1 MVENLSLKQFRGVG
15 AIIVS
20 EQSGRVMTVLRSPEE
35 SYPDTWTFAGGRVE
49 LGESEIDGLR
59 RELEEELQL
68 TKIKKIIPLHR
79 YQSRAKDFVYDTF
92 VVLVAKEF
100 IPDLNWENS
109 GYSWTSIDNLPSPLH
124 PKARQMIS
132 SSRLIKKFKNFYS
145 WIDKKNVSRD
155 NSISQED
162 KIKTN

>member
-1 MVENLSLKQFRGVG
+1 MVEIISVKQFRGVG

-20 EQSGRVMTVLRSPEE
+20 EQSGKVMTVLRSHQE
-35 SYPDTWTFAGGRVE
+35 SYPGTWTFAGGKVE
-49 LGESEIDGLR
+49 NEETEIDGLR

-79 YQSRAKDFVYDTF
+79 YQSRSKDFVYDTF
-92 VVLVAKEF
+92 VVLVNKEF
-100 IPDLNWENS
+100 IPELNWENT
-109 GYSWTSIDNLPSPLH
+109 GYAWTDIDNLPSPLH

-155 NSISQED
+155 NTIPKED
-162 KIKTN
+162 KITTN

>member
-1 MVENLSLKQFRGVG
+1 MVETLSLKQFRGVG

-20 EQSGRVMTVLRSPEE
+20 EHTGKVMTVLRSPQE
-35 SYPDTWTFAGGRVE
+35 SYPNTWTFAGGKVDD
-49 LGESEIDGLR
+49 GESEIDGLK
-59 RELEEELQL
+59 RELQEELQL

-79 YQSRAKDFVYDTF
+79 YQSRSKDFIYDTF
-92 VVLVAKEF
+92 VVLVNKEF
-100 IPDLNWENS
+100 IPELNWES
-109 GYSWTSIDNLPSPLH
+109 AGYAWTDIDNLPSPLH

-155 NSISQED
+155 NTIPEKD
-162 KIKTN
+162 KITAN

>member
-1 MVENLSLKQFRGVG
+1 MVETISLKHFRGAG

-20 EQSGRVMTVLRSPEE
+20 EATGKVMTVLRSPRE
-35 SYPDTWTFAGGRVE
+35 SHPNTWTFAGGRVE
-49 LGESEIDGLR
+49 ENESEIDGLR

-79 YQSRAKDFVYDTF
+79 YQSRSKDFVYDTF

-100 IPDLNWENS
+100 IPELNWENS
-109 GYSWTSIDNLPSPLH
+109 GYAWTDIDTLPGPLH
-124 PKARQMIS
+124 PKTRQMIS

-145 WIDKKNVSRD
+145 WIDKKNG
-155 NSISQED
+155 SINNTISEKD
-162 KIKTN
+162 KTKTS